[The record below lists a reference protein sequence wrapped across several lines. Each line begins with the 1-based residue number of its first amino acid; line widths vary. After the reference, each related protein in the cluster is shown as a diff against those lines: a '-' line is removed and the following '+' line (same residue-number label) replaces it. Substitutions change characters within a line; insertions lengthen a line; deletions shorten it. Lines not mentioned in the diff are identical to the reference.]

1 MNKNVGTNDVE
12 KYVKNVCKHNVQKK
26 RNVGMIKNAM
36 KMKLEDAEYDERRVR
51 KDFMWKQ
58 NEYRKV
64 IARGSPVDSE
74 FRSIM
79 KNEVEEV
86 WRSGKQKNRSKV
98 NWLVRKY
105 APVDFNGS
113 IRDVIVTDEKLE
125 NIWGSCSE

>member
-105 APVDFNGS
+105 APVDVNGS